1 MKDSGHRGVR
11 YFPSSLCTLCL
22 IIKKTMWGL
31 DFFFFFD
38 PFFRESGVT
47 TCNCMNVGQLM
58 KAFYFFMTSSKA
70 EKLILTELQLNH

>member
-1 MKDSGHRGVR
+1 
-11 YFPSSLCTLCL
+11 
-22 IIKKTMWGL
+22 MWGL

-47 TCNCMNVGQLM
+47 TCNCMNVGQFM